1 MGGVRPSPVAAAH
14 GGKTKMADPDNDIDP
29 PPFGPVV
36 VARAAYD
43 AGMKLEADVK
53 AGARGPAFENA
64 RDKAAERRAAGDA
77 PGAAFWEE
85 VFNFLMT
92 RESAA
97 AGAEIVI
104 LEPGDTWD
112 AKTGKA
118 IRLRGR
124 PARNDKDF

>member
-1 MGGVRPSPVAAAH
+1 MP
-14 GGKTKMADPDNDIDP
+14 DPDDDIDP

-43 AGMKLEADVK
+43 AGMKLEAEVK

-64 RDKAAERRAAGDA
+64 RDKAAERRTAGDA

-92 RESAA
+92 RESVA

-104 LEPGDTWD
+104 LEPGDRWD
-112 AKTGKA
+112 AKAGKA
-118 IRLRGR
+118 VRPYGR
-124 PARNDKDF
+124 PPRSGRGS